1 MNKYLKSR
9 KNKRRITRR
18 TIKSKRS
25 RFKRIRR
32 SRSKRSRRSIS
43 SKRSKLYETYYD
55 ELVDT
60 VNLVP
65 HLHKKIF
72 KFLPEKELREFLNY
86 KKYDKLCRERDH
98 LYEVIEELED
108 RKKVL
113 KNKIDDIKDDIRTA
127 KKEIKKKLKIINIM
141 EDYFNTGVVPRK
153 NEKYSYVKILE

>member
-1 MNKYLKSR
+1 MNKYFKS
-9 KNKRRITRR
+9 KRR

-25 RFKRIRR
+25 RRSRSSKRIRR
-32 SRSKRSRRSIS
+32 KRSRRSRS
-43 SKRSKLYETYYD
+43 SKRSKIYETYYD

-60 VNLVP
+60 INLVP
-65 HLHKKIF
+65 HLYKKIF
-72 KFLPEKELREFLNY
+72 KFLPEKELREILNY

-98 LYEVIEELED
+98 LYDVIEELED

-113 KNKIDDIKDDIRTA
+113 KDNIGDINNDIRTA

-153 NEKYSYVKILE
+153 NSKYSYVKILE